1 MSGPGDAMSGP
12 GGGGMTRQPGTP
24 VPGWYPD
31 PDGAPGMVRWW
42 DGATW
47 SDVTTPAGPGVSV
60 GRSFE
65 SPAPRELLP
74 PSTWDAWG
82 ARDNGVWEPAR
93 SRRSRR
99 RPLFI
104 GLGALGVVLVLVLVA
119 IVLGSGGAGGQ
130 DAAAPVAGSTSQ
142 PTSTFPPGTVRIID
156 EAAGISYPFLGDG
169 WFEWDRGPQYE
180 TTETAGQYFVTQEDL
195 PVGNEVF
202 IAQCTSG
209 PLATGY
215 GYGGTGTLQ
224 STVTAV
230 ADAVRVLHYPAP
242 NERTV
247 RRDEAITVDGA
258 QAWVYEFD
266 LSWKVAGYDSTGE
279 RAALL
284 LIDVGM
290 PAPALLYIS
299 IPNTHAELY
308 GAIDRVLDDVDV
320 L

>member
-1 MSGPGDAMSGP
+1 MSGPAA
-12 GGGGMTRQPGTP
+12 GGTTGAP

-31 PDGAPGMVRWW
+31 PDGAQDTVRWW
-42 DGATW
+42 DGARW

-65 SPAPRELLP
+65 APASRAPLP

-82 ARDNGVWEPAR
+82 TRDNGTWEPSQR
-93 SRRSRR
+93 GSRRTR
-99 RPLFI
+99 LWV
-104 GLGALGVVLVLVLVA
+104 GLGALGVVLVLLLAAV
-119 IVLGSGGAGGQ
+119 VLGRNDPGA
-130 DAAAPVAGSTSQ
+130 DAPPVAGPTSQ

-156 EAAGISYPFLGDG
+156 EVAGISYPFLGDG
-169 WFEWDRGPQYE
+169 WYEWDRGSQYE
-180 TTETAGQYFVTQEDL
+180 TTETAGQYFVTQENL
-195 PVGNEVF
+195 PAGYEVF

-209 PLATGY
+209 PLAPDY
-215 GYGGTGTLQ
+215 GWGGAGTLQ
-224 STVTAV
+224 STMATV
-230 ADAVRVLHYPAP
+230 AGYARGLHYPSP
-242 NERTV
+242 NEEAV
-247 RRDEAITVDGA
+247 RRDEAVTVDGA
-258 QAWVYEFD
+258 SAWLYEFD
-266 LSWKVAGYDSTGE
+266 LTWHVAGYDSTGE

-284 LIDVGM
+284 LIDVGK